1 MIPTKSSDASPAR
14 STRACRLCKA
24 ASTHAGKSLLALAL
38 VLAGMPLS
46 AEAGPRERRSGY
58 EPPSAWGEHRSV
70 LSIPDSVELP
80 TTRRLSIGLDKSM
93 MIELPTDVSDVL
105 VSSPEV
111 VDAVVQTPRRIY
123 LLGKDV
129 GEANAF
135 FMGPGGR
142 KVLLLELTV
151 VRDLAPLSDML
162 AKLIP
167 GSRIKVVTVGN
178 NVALTGNVLTPA
190 DSSRAGELA
199 SRFLKLKDGVLNM
212 LSVATK
218 EQVLLKIKV
227 AEVQRDALKR
237 FGVDVPKALLNAGQ
251 FTFLNVVTNGFP
263 VTSPTVPVGVAGTE
277 MLTAWRKGKQDVQA
291 LIDALE
297 RTGLVKTLAEPSLT
311 ALSGE
316 TAKFLAGGE
325 FPIPIASTDKQI
337 TITFKQFGVS
347 TSFKPVVLDAGRI
360 SLNIQ
365 AEVSELSTE
374 GAVTVSD
381 QLSVPALKVRR
392 AETTLEM
399 PSGGTIAMAGLLS
412 DETRQSAEGVPGLK
426 SIPVLGA
433 LFRSNDYRRRETEL
447 VILVTPYIASSM
459 EPGEAA
465 TPDDGLMPPS
475 DLQSL
480 FLGALNRIYGKPG
493 AKPNGRYKGTPGFII
508 EYPDNGVKG

>member
-1 MIPTKSSDASPAR
+1 MLMLAAAVLPA
-14 STRACRLCKA
+14 
-24 ASTHAGKSLLALAL
+24 G
-38 VLAGMPLS
+38 
-46 AEAGPRERRSGY
+46 AGPRERQSAY
-58 EPPSAWGEHRSV
+58 EPRTTWGEHRSV
-70 LSIPDSVELP
+70 LTIPDGSELP

-135 FMGPGGR
+135 FMGPGGK
-142 KVLLLELTV
+142 KVLLLEITV
-151 VRDLAPLSDML
+151 MRDLAPLSDTL
-162 AKLIP
+162 ARLIP
-167 GSRIKVVTVGN
+167 GSKIKVTTVGN
-178 NVALTGNVLTPA
+178 NVALTGSVLTPA
-190 DSSRAGELA
+190 DASRAADIAG
-199 SRFLKLKDGVLNM
+199 RFLKAKDGVLNM
-212 LSVATK
+212 LTVATK
-218 EQVLLKIKV
+218 EQVLLKVKV

-237 FGVDVPKALLNAGQ
+237 IGVDLPKAILASGQ
-251 FTFLNVVTNGFP
+251 FTFAQVITNGFP
-263 VTSPTVPVGVAGTE
+263 VTSPSVPLGVAGAGT
-277 MLTAWRKGKQDVQA
+277 LVDWTRGKQNVQA
-291 LIDALE
+291 AIEALE
-297 RTGLVKTLAEPSLT
+297 RTGLVKTLAEPSMT

-325 FPIPIASTDKQI
+325 FPIPIASADRQI
-337 TITFKQFGVS
+337 TITFKTFGVS
-347 TSFKPVVLDAGRI
+347 TSFKPVVLDGGRI

-374 GAVTVSD
+374 GSVTVSD
-381 QLSVPALKVRR
+381 LISVPALKVRR

-412 DETRQSAEGVPGLK
+412 EETRQNVDGVPGLK
-426 SIPVLGA
+426 SVPVLGA

-447 VILVTPYIASSM
+447 VILVTPFIASHM

-465 TPDDGLMPPS
+465 SPDDGLMPAS
-475 DLQSL
+475 DLQNL

-493 AKPNGRYKGTPGFII
+493 AKPNGQYKGTPGFII

>member
-1 MIPTKSSDASPAR
+1 MAVVTVIM
-14 STRACRLCKA
+14 
-24 ASTHAGKSLLALAL
+24 AGL
-38 VLAGMPLS
+38 PI
-46 AEAGPRERRSGY
+46 AEAGPGARRSGY
-58 EPPSAWGEHRSV
+58 EQAQSWGEHRSV
-70 LSIPDSVELP
+70 LSIPDSVHLP
-80 TTRRLSIGLDKSM
+80 MTRKLSIGLDKSM
-93 MIELPTDVSDVL
+93 LLELPTDVTDVL
-105 VSSPEV
+105 VSSPQV

-135 FMGPGGR
+135 FLGKDGQ
-142 KVLLLELTV
+142 KILLLEMTV
-151 VRDLAPLSDML
+151 VRDLAPLSEML
-162 AKLIP
+162 ARLIP
-167 GSRIKVVTVGN
+167 GSKIKVNTIGS
-178 NVALTGNVLTPA
+178 NVALTGSVITPT
-190 DSSRAGELA
+190 DSSRAADLA
-199 SRFLKLKDGVLNM
+199 GRFLKSKDAVVNM

-237 FGVDVPKALLNAGQ
+237 LGVDLPKVFLNSGN
-251 FTFLNVVTNGFP
+251 FTFAQVVTNAFP
-263 VTSPTVPVGVAGTE
+263 VTSPTVPLGLAGTAA
-277 MLTAWRKGKQDVQA
+277 LTAWQRGKQDVQA
-291 LIDALE
+291 LLEALE
-297 RTGLVKTLAEPSLT
+297 RTNLVRTLAEPSLT

-374 GAVTVSD
+374 GAITVTD
-381 QLSVPALKVRR
+381 QITVPALKVRR
-392 AETTLEM
+392 AETTLEL

-412 DETRQSAEGVPGLK
+412 DETRQNVDGVPGLK
-426 SIPVLGA
+426 NVPVLGA

-447 VILVTPYIASSM
+447 IILVTPYLASHM
-459 EPGEAA
+459 EPGQAA
-465 TPDDGLMPPS
+465 SPEQSLMPAS

-480 FLGALNRIYGKPG
+480 FFGALNRIYGKPG
-493 AKPNGRYKGTPGFII
+493 AKPPGEYQGTPGFII

>member
-1 MIPTKSSDASPAR
+1 MV
-14 STRACRLCKA
+14 STA
-24 ASTHAGKSLLALAL
+24 LLAA
-38 VLAGMPLS
+38 VVPAM
-46 AEAGPRERRSGY
+46 AGPRDRQSSY
-58 EPPSAWGEHRSV
+58 EAPTTWGEHRSV
-70 LSIPDSVELP
+70 LTIPDGSALP
-80 TTRRLSIGLDKSM
+80 IKRRLSIGLDKSM

-135 FMGPGGR
+135 FMGPGGK
-142 KVLLLELTV
+142 KVLLLELSV
-151 VRDLAPLSDML
+151 MRDLAPLSETL
-162 AKLIP
+162 ARLIP
-167 GSRIKVVTVGN
+167 GSKIKVTTVGS
-178 NVALTGNVLTPA
+178 NVALTGSVLTPA
-190 DSSRAGELA
+190 DANRAADIA
-199 SRFLKLKDGVLNM
+199 SRFLKAKDGVLNM
-212 LSVATK
+212 LTVATK
-218 EQVLLKIKV
+218 EQVLLKVKV

-237 FGVDVPKALLNAGQ
+237 IGVDLPGALLTAGN
-251 FTFLNVVTNGFP
+251 FTFLKMITNAFP
-263 VTSPTVPVGVAGTE
+263 VTSPAVPLGTAGST
-277 MLTAWRKGKQDVQA
+277 TIADWTRGQQNVQA
-291 LIDALE
+291 AIQALE

-316 TAKFLAGGE
+316 TAKFHAGGE
-325 FPIPIASTDKQI
+325 FPIPIAAQDQQI

-347 TSFKPVVLDAGRI
+347 TSFKPVVLDGGRI

-374 GAVTVSD
+374 GSVTLD
-381 QLSVPALKVRR
+381 RITVPALKMRR

-412 DETRQSAEGVPGLK
+412 DETRQNVDGVPGLK
-426 SIPVLGA
+426 TLPVLGA

-447 VILVTPYIASSM
+447 VILVTPYLASHM

-465 TPDDGLMPPS
+465 SPDDGLMPTS

-493 AKPNGRYKGTPGFII
+493 AKPNGQYKGAPGFII